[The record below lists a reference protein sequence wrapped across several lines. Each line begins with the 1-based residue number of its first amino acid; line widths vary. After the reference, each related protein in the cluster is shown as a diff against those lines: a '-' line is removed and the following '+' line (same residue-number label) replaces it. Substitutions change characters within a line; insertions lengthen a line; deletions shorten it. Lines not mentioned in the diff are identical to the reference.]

1 MAAGV
6 SIIFDCDGVL
16 VDSERLVC
24 RIEAELLT
32 AWGWPC
38 TPQQHRDEFK
48 GCSFP
53 DMARS
58 IEQRLAGRLPGDWMY
73 LWAMETA
80 NLFRAELRE
89 VPGVRPV
96 IERLLA
102 AGRPVCVASQS
113 PLPRVRLS
121 LAVCDLARYFGARV
135 FSASLVA
142 RPKPAPDLFLY
153 AAAQLGV
160 APERCTVIED
170 SASGVRA
177 AVAAGMRVLGYA
189 ADENAERLTAAGAQI
204 FYDMAELP
212 SLIQTP

>member
-32 AWGWPC
+32 AWGWPR

-58 IEQRLAGRLPGDWMY
+58 IEQRLAGRLPVDWMY

-96 IERLLA
+96 IECLLA
-102 AGRPVCVASQS
+102 AGRPVCV
-113 PLPRVRLS
+113 
-121 LAVCDLARYFGARV
+121 
-135 FSASLVA
+135 
-142 RPKPAPDLFLY
+142 
-153 AAAQLGV
+153 
-160 APERCTVIED
+160 
-170 SASGVRA
+170 
-177 AVAAGMRVLGYA
+177 
-189 ADENAERLTAAGAQI
+189 
-204 FYDMAELP
+204 
-212 SLIQTP
+212 